1 MNPQLEQFL
10 VNVNRLIQ
18 TSLFKVGDESIS
30 LLWLLKLAIA
40 FLIVIVLSTLFKR
53 LLKDRVLQ
61 RLGMS
66 QGHREALSTLLSYG
80 VGTLGF
86 VIVLQVNG
94 LNLAPLVVTL
104 GGLGI
109 GAGFG
114 LQEITKNL
122 ISGLTLLAEGKL
134 QVGDYIE
141 FDGLSGYIKEI
152 SMRSTVIRTFDGG
165 DVVVPNSNLTSN
177 RVLNWSYKSLS
188 GKIHLPVKV
197 AYDSDPILVTET
209 LLDSAYMEAAVLHDP
224 PPKVIFK
231 GFGDSSL
238 EFDLWVWVAQI
249 DEGILVRS
257 SLNFIIE
264 HNLRQMGLK
273 IPFPQRDLWLHN
285 ADLLKLGD
293 RLSHAEPP
301 TEGQPVNGK
310 PGREPSV
317 VAPNSAIVG
326 RTRQPISIR
335 DSLRQLPHL
344 NICSD
349 LSLRELIETGYRK
362 YFTASEVIFTEGELG
377 SGFYLVLS
385 GSVEAVVTRLN
396 QSIKV
401 YRAGDVFGEVAIML
415 KLPYTSSARA
425 LEDTSLFVIH
435 QKSFERLLRLYPHL
449 ADIFS
454 QELTKETALYQAVR
468 QQLQDLGLLGMDE
481 RQNQF
486 VSWVQTRLK
495 SFFPT
500 RSLFKQDVSQNTIG
514 STHPSEET

>member
-1 MNPQLEQFL
+1 MNSQQQEF
-10 VNVNRLIQ
+10 VANVNRLIQ
-18 TSLFKVGDESIS
+18 ATLFKVGDESIS
-30 LLWLLKLAIA
+30 LLWLLKLAIV
-40 FLIVIVLSTLFKR
+40 FLSIILLSNLFKR
-53 LLKDRVLQ
+53 VLKDRVLL

-66 QGHREALSTLLSYG
+66 EGHREALSTLLSYG
-80 VGTLGF
+80 FGALSF
-86 VIVLQVNG
+86 VIVLQANG

-122 ISGLTLLAEGKL
+122 ISGLTLLIEGKL

-177 RVLNWSYKSLS
+177 RVLNWSYKSLT
-188 GKIHLPVKV
+188 GKIHLPIQV

-224 PPKVIFK
+224 PPKVVFK

-238 EFDLWVWVAQI
+238 EFELWVWVAQI
-249 DEGILVRS
+249 DEGISVRS

-264 HNLRQMGLK
+264 HNLRRMGLT
-273 IPFPQRDLWLHN
+273 IPFPQRDLWLRN
-285 ADLLKLGD
+285 ADLLQLSD
-293 RLSHAEPP
+293 RLSSSGSSD
-301 TEGQPVNGK
+301 GQPGNGK
-310 PGREPSV
+310 PAKGQKEKNI
-317 VAPNSAIVG
+317 APNPVTAHHL
-326 RTRQPISIR
+326 RQPISIR

-362 YFTASEVIFTEGELG
+362 YFATSDIIFNEGALG
-377 SGFYLVLS
+377 DDFYLILS
-385 GSVEAVVTRLN
+385 GSVETVVTRLN
-396 QSIKV
+396 QSVKV
-401 YRAGDVFGEVAIML
+401 YHAGDVFGEVAIML
-415 KLPYTSSARA
+415 KLPYTSTARA

-435 QKSFERLLRLYPHL
+435 QKSFERLLRLHPHL
-449 ADIFS
+449 AKVFS

-468 QQLQDLGLLGMDE
+468 QQLQDLGLLGMEE

-486 VSWVQTRLK
+486 VNWVQTRLK
-495 SFFPT
+495 SFFSA
-500 RSLFKQDVSQNTIG
+500 RS
-514 STHPSEET
+514 PSP

>member
-18 TSLFKVGDESIS
+18 ASLFKVGDESIS
-30 LLWLLKLAIA
+30 LLWLLKLAFA
-40 FLIVIVLSTLFKR
+40 FLVVIILSTLFKR
-53 LLKDRVLQ
+53 LLKDRVL
-61 RLGMS
+61 RRFGMS

-80 VGTLGF
+80 VGTVGF

-109 GAGFG
+109 GVGFG

-122 ISGLTLLAEGKL
+122 ISGLTLLIEGKL

-177 RVLNWSYKSLS
+177 RVLNWSYKSLT

-249 DEGILVRS
+249 DEGISVRS

-264 HNLRQMGLK
+264 HNLRRMGLK
-273 IPFPQRDLWLHN
+273 IPFPQRDLWLRN

-293 RLSHAEPP
+293 RPQPHPEPS
-301 TEGQPVNGK
+301 TGGQAANGK
-310 PGREPSV
+310 PSKGQLD
-317 VAPNSAIVG
+317 ATPNPETVHHL
-326 RTRQPISIR
+326 RQPISIR

-362 YFTASEVIFTEGELG
+362 YFAASEVVFNEGEMG
-377 SGFYLVLS
+377 SDFYLVLS
-385 GSVEAVVTRLN
+385 GSVETIVTRLN

-401 YRAGDVFGEVAIML
+401 YQAGDVFGEVAIML
-415 KLPYTSSARA
+415 KLPYTSTARA

-435 QKSFERLLRLYPHL
+435 QKSFERLLRLHPHL
-449 ADIFS
+449 ADVFS
-454 QELTKETALYQAVR
+454 QELTKETELYQSVR

-495 SFFPT
+495 SFFPA
-500 RSLFKQDVSQNTIG
+500 RSPLKHDTPQNTIR
-514 STHPSEET
+514 S

>member
-1 MNPQLEQFL
+1 MNPQLEAFL
-10 VNVNRLIQ
+10 MNVNRLIQ
-18 TSLFKVGDESIS
+18 ASLFKVGDESIS
-30 LLWLLKLAIA
+30 LLWLSKLTIA
-40 FLIVIVLSTLFKR
+40 FLIVILLSTLFKR
-53 LLKDRVLQ
+53 LLKDRILV

-80 VGTLGF
+80 IGALGF
-86 VIVLQVNG
+86 VLVLQVNG
-94 LNLAPLVVTL
+94 LNLAPLIVTL

-109 GAGFG
+109 GVGFG

-122 ISGLTLLAEGKL
+122 ISGLTLLVEGKL

-152 SMRSTVIRTFDGG
+152 AMRSTVIRTFDGG

-177 RVLNWSYKSLS
+177 RVLNWSYKSLT
-188 GKIHLPVKV
+188 GKIHLPVQV

-249 DEGILVRS
+249 DEGISVRS

-273 IPFPQRDLWLHN
+273 IPFPQRDVWLRN
-285 ADLLKLGD
+285 ADVLNLGD
-293 RLSHAEPP
+293 RRQPRLDVVSAEQ
-301 TEGQPVNGK
+301 TVKGK
-310 PGREPSV
+310 AGKEQADIAPSQAIAHLMRE
-317 VAPNSAIVG
+317 
-326 RTRQPISIR
+326 PISIR

-344 NICSD
+344 SLCSD

-362 YFTASEVIFTEGELG
+362 YFDASDIVFNEGELG
-377 SGFYLVLS
+377 NDFYLVLS
-385 GSVEAVVTRLN
+385 GAVETVVTRLN

-401 YRAGDVFGEVAIML
+401 YRAGEVFGEVAVML
-415 KLPYTSSARA
+415 KLPYTSTARV

-435 QKSFERLLRLYPHL
+435 QKSFERLLRLHPHL
-449 ADIFS
+449 ANVFS
-454 QELTKETALYQAVR
+454 QELTKETELYQSVR
-468 QQLQDLGLLGMDE
+468 QQLQDLGLLAMNE
-481 RQNQF
+481 HQNQF
-486 VSWVQTRLK
+486 VNWVQTRVK
-495 SFFPT
+495 SFFPI
-500 RSLFKQDVSQNTIG
+500 RPPLKRDIPQSGIHS
-514 STHPSEET
+514 